1 MPKELPQLK
10 EMSNEAKDDLI
21 RELWKGNISIIVGRE
36 EGGGAC
42 HKGENL
48 VKE

>member
-1 MPKELPQLK
+1 MKKKGFGKSQPSIKETK
-10 EMSNEAKDDLI
+10 KC
-21 RELWKGNISIIVGRE
+21 NISIIVGRE